1 VLVVE
6 AGKWCPPATLDITGP
21 SSFDYEFRTLGSA
34 FLSGSMNSEEKC
46 LASS

>member
-1 VLVVE
+1 VVVE
-6 AGKWCPPATLDITGP
+6 AGKWSPPATLGMTCS

-34 FLSGSMNSEEKC
+34 FLSGSMNSEEKG